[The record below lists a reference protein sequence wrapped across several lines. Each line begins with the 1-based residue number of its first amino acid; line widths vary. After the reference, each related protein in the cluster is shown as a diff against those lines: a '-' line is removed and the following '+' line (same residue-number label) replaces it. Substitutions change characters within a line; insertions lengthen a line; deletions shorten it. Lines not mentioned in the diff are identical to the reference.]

1 MSIAAALAPPPPL
14 RHLIPFS
21 AMPYHGLFK
30 QFFST
35 VQNLKSTLL
44 LKSPKSTPSVIKP
57 CVNFYI
63 FFTSKALTTT
73 GFSNPLTLHAPT
85 IFFFRL
91 CLPVYTP
98 SSMRIF
104 DSRIKYLGHIL
115 PIANPSLTLRT
126 TSAPF
131 RRGAP
136 QAHWPE
142 LSLAESSHGVQHY
155 RNSPPILGNF

>member
-44 LKSPKSTPSVIKP
+44 LKSPKSTPSIIKP

-63 FFTSKALTTT
+63 FFTSKEKPLLPQGSPTLWLSMLQQFSSFGFAFLYILLPPWGFLTPAL
-73 GFSNPLTLHAPT
+73 SISVIYSP
-85 IFFFRL
+85 
-91 CLPVYTP
+91 
-98 SSMRIF
+98 
-104 DSRIKYLGHIL
+104 L
-115 PIANPSLTLRT
+115 PIHRLLSVLLQPLSVAVHHRHIGPNFPLQNLHTESNITTILLPS
-126 TSAPF
+126 
-131 RRGAP
+131 
-136 QAHWPE
+136 
-142 LSLAESSHGVQHY
+142 
-155 RNSPPILGNF
+155 